1 MIKRN
6 SINYG
11 IILTLVYK
19 VIGVNSNN
27 SKQEL
32 ITCIPDIDDLRH
44 SKKKKSTKHEKKR
57 LALCDFY

>member
-19 VIGVNSNN
+19 VPGVNSNN

-32 ITCIPDIDDLRH
+32 TTCIPDIDDLRH
-44 SKKKKSTKHEKKR
+44 SRKKKKYET
-57 LALCDFY
+57 